1 MKNDEHVSS
10 AVNHPSHYNQG
21 NIETIEMIKEITN
34 GYTGFEGFLVG
45 NVVKYL
51 DRAPYKESKEQDVKK
66 AQFYLNSLVDELGT
80 ELEE

>member
-1 MKNDEHVSS
+1 MKKDVHP

-21 NIETIEMIKEITN
+21 DIETIDMIKEITS
-34 GYTGFEGFLVG
+34 GYTGYEGFLVG

-51 DRAPYKESKEQDVKK
+51 DRAPYKENKGQDVKK
-66 AQFYLNSLVDELGT
+66 AQFYLDGLVAELET

>member
-1 MKNDEHVSS
+1 MKKDVHP
-10 AVNHPSHYNQG
+10 AVHHPSHYNQG
-21 NIETIEMIKEITN
+21 DIETIDIIKELTK
-34 GYTGFEGFLVG
+34 GYTGYEGFLVG

-66 AQFYLNSLVDELGT
+66 AQFYLDGLVDELET

>member
-1 MKNDEHVSS
+1 MKSDEHVTS

-21 NIETIEMIKEITN
+21 NIETIDIIKELTE
-34 GYTGFEGFLVG
+34 GYSGFEGFLVG

-66 AQFYLNSLVDELGT
+66 AQFYLNGLVAELET

>member
-1 MKNDEHVSS
+1 MEEHVSP

-34 GYTGFEGFLVG
+34 GYTGFEGNLVG
-45 NVVKYL
+45 NVIKYL
-51 DRAPYKESKEQDVKK
+51 DRAPYKESKMQDIKK
-66 AQFYLNSLVDELGT
+66 AQFYLNRLVDELEG